1 MSKPKFPVPIWQ
13 SFIGPPQPGSEARNY
28 LWNWKL
34 IKSICPQ
41 PRQRRC
47 LDFCLHVR
55 QLWTLHLKSNFVNI
69 SKQPK
74 TPTLSCQSSSH
85 GFVVEKMG
93 GNAFLRKSIG
103 CLTLGILRIAEDRI
117 YIFYESWCII
127 GIIEHCD
134 EIQTWGRYRIR
145 IAIKTCFCG
154 KRDKME
160 I

>member
-1 MSKPKFPVPIWQ
+1 MKLKTNQKYFSSAKTKKVFRFLPTC
-13 SFIGPPQPGSEARNY
+13 EAA
-28 LWNWKL
+28 
-34 IKSICPQ
+34 
-41 PRQRRC
+41 
-47 LDFCLHVR
+47 LDVA
-55 QLWTLHLKSNFVNI
+55 LKSNFVNI

-154 KRDKME
+154 KRDKRERE
-160 I
+160 IARNEKDKWVQLNKRQNIDLKKSLI